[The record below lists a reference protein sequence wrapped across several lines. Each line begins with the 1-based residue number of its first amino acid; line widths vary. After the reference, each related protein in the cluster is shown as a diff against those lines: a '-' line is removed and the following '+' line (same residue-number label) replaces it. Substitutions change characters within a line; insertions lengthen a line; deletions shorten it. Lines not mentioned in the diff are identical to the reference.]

1 MSLDLI
7 AFFSRNNSPRVKDG
21 AYIINLDDK
30 NSKGTHWVSLFIDI
44 NLFEIEYISQEVL
57 NKIKGKAITQKIS
70 KIQDNESIMCGFCC
84 IAFIEYMLARKIV
97 LDYTNLFSLNDYKRN
112 DRIISKC
119 LQINMVEEASLEFRL
134 RNIDETRNYL
144 LDEIKHNDLISEKYR
159 KTCKYLNY
167 IEYLLT
173 LASTVIGC
181 VSIFEFLNFF
191 SFFSIFQFFKKHL
204 FY

>member
-1 MSLDLI
+1 MSLDLM
-7 AFFSRNNSPRVKDG
+7 AFFSRNNSPRIKDG

-30 NSKGTHWVSLFIDI
+30 NSKGMHWVSLFIDI

-57 NKIKGKAITQKIS
+57 NKVKGKAITQKIS
-70 KIQDNESIMCGFCC
+70 KIQDNKSIMCGFCC
-84 IAFIEYMLARKIV
+84 IAFIEYILARKNL

-119 LQINMVEEASLEFRL
+119 LQINMVEGASLEFRL

-144 LDEIKHNDLISEKYR
+144 LDEIKHNDLINEKYR

-173 LASTVIGC
+173 LTSTVIGC